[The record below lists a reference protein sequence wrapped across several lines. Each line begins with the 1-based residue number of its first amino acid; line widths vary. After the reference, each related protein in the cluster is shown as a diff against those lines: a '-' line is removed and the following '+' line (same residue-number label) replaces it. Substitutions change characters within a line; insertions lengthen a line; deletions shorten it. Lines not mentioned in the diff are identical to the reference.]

1 MDKLDSS
8 DSPSYPNIRFR
19 FHIRSNSL
27 DCETLNYLK
36 SFGRETNS
44 MMLEAIRPYW
54 MAIAS
59 RDLGFLSGDALKKV
73 AFQAVS
79 ALCSRARYLC
89 ATFDL
94 DPAAFGLST
103 TVGSTTPSFS
113 TAQVPA
119 STPNSYVNTA
129 LSQPVFAQT
138 HDGVLFSPTTSEHK
152 GDDTESD
159 DFNDLEVEGYSF
171 YAASANLQ
179 FNTAGL

>member
-1 MDKLDSS
+1 MDKLDST

-19 FHIRSNSL
+19 FHVRSDSL
-27 DCETLNYLK
+27 DCETLKYLK

-103 TVGSTTPSFS
+103 TVGCTAMTFS
-113 TAQVPA
+113 QVQVPA
-119 STPNSYVNTA
+119 SVPISSVNTA
-129 LSQPVFAQT
+129 SNQPGTAPAALLN
-138 HDGVLFSPTTSEHK
+138 DSPVTSEQFD
-152 GDDTESD
+152 DDTDSD
-159 DFNDLEVEGYSF
+159 DFNDLQVEGYDF